1 MKNNLY
7 YTPTIEE
14 FHVGFEYEHLTGFEK
29 EFKPYIYD
37 LAKAC
42 LVIERE
48 SISHNGEIVK
58 MFIPAIQACIEEN
71 QCRVKYLD
79 QSDIES
85 LGWLFK
91 TKGPFRYWFEG
102 NESWFNNTI
111 PDSPS
116 GRYWEFQLIFDPEL
130 HTVQISAKTN
140 DGIQEYEPFFQGTI
154 KNLSELKKLMQQLNI
169 K

>member
-1 MKNNLY
+1 MENNLY
-7 YTPTIEE
+7 YTPELNE
-14 FHVGFEYEHLTGFEK
+14 FHIGFECEILGIIGAKEDERLFSQSTIITKKELDLIHL
-29 EFKPYIYD
+29 
-37 LAKAC
+37 L
-42 LVIERE
+42 
-48 SISHNGEIVK
+48 EI
-58 MFIPAIQACIEEN
+58 
-71 QCRVKYLD
+71 RVKYLD

-169 K
+169 C

>member
-1 MKNNLY
+1 MENNLY
-7 YTPTIEE
+7 YTPEISE

-48 SISHNGEIVK
+48 SISHNGKIVK
-58 MFIPAIQACIEEN
+58 MFIPAMQACIEEK
-71 QCRVKYLD
+71 QCRVKTLD

-85 LGWLFK
+85 LGWRFGTNDYVFPENKNVTYGQYKLL
-91 TKGPFRYWFEG
+91 
-102 NESWFNNTI
+102 FNNSELEI
-111 PDSPS
+111 IHLS
-116 GRYWEFQLIFDPEL
+116 G
-130 HTVQISAKTN
+130 TVFR
-140 DGIQEYEPFFQGTI
+140 GII
-154 KNLSELKKLMQQLNI
+154 KNKSELIKLMQQLNI

>member
-1 MKNNLY
+1 MENNLY

-48 SISHNGEIVK
+48 SISHNGKIVK
-58 MFIPAIQACIEEN
+58 MFIPAMQACIEEK
-71 QCRVKYLD
+71 QCRVKFLD

-85 LGWLFK
+85 LGWVFK
-91 TKGPFRYWFEG
+91 TKGPFRTWYTG
-102 NESWFNNTI
+102 SDSWFNNTI
-111 PDSPS
+111 PTGDS
-116 GRYWEFQLIFDPEL
+116 GRYWSFVLSHDLKYNGI
-130 HTVQISAKTN
+130 IIKAGTN
-140 DGIQEYEPFFQGTI
+140 YGDTDTFFEGTI
-154 KNLSELKKLMQQLNI
+154 KNKSELVKLMQQLNI